1 VEQRRLLLAVVLSLV
16 ILVSYNEFV
25 LKRYEK
31 PRATPAPGAPV
42 ERATQAPAKID
53 APKPTSKL
61 AAPSEGAETVVV
73 ETELVRATFT
83 TVGARLKELHLK
95 RFQRSVESPGETL
108 NLVQESA
115 VLPLTLRLGPE
126 QSDAGLLY
134 KADRTKLDLAGEQR
148 GEITF
153 TAQAEDG
160 TQLEKRVTF
169 TGDNYLF
176 LVDAKV
182 SGGSAPKSIGILITP
197 IPPEPTA
204 STTPETAI
212 ALEGHALVHESVTDL
227 DKEPK
232 TLTNST
238 WSGFG
243 VQYFLAAIVPLP
255 SPAPAAMT
263 AIDGLPVV
271 QVDNLV
277 SDGAAKFAVF
287 MGPKDHEILVRAGLG
302 LDRALDF
309 GWFWFVAVPLLQGL
323 KLLHSLT
330 GNYGI
335 AIILLTTIVKIA
347 TIPLTQTTF
356 KNMREM
362 QRIQPQIQKL
372 RERFKNDQVALQ
384 KETMELYRRHH
395 VNPLSGCLPM
405 LLQLPI
411 FVGLYN
417 ALQYAIELRHAPFG
431 LWINDLSAPDRLM
444 VGGIGVP
451 VLTILMGVSM
461 FVQQWITPQ
470 QGDPVQQRMMM
481 FMPVIFTFMFINFP
495 SGLVLYWLVNN
506 ILTIGQQYWMMRSSA

>member
-31 PRATPAPGAPV
+31 PRATPTPATPV
-42 ERATQAPAKID
+42 EHSTQAPERAD
-53 APKPTSKL
+53 VPKPSSKL
-61 AAPSEGAETVVV
+61 AAPSDGTEVVV
-73 ETELVRATFT
+73 ETELVRAIFT
-83 TVGARLKELHLK
+83 TVGARLKALHLK
-95 RFQRSVESPGETL
+95 RFQRSVDSPNETL
-108 NLVQESA
+108 NLVQAGE
-115 VLPLTLRLGPE
+115 VLPLTLRVGDQE
-126 QSDAGLLY
+126 SDAGLPY
-134 KADRTKLDLAGEQR
+134 TPDRAGLTLAGEER
-148 GEITF
+148 GEIMF
-153 TAQAEDG
+153 RAQTQDG

-169 TGDNYLF
+169 TGNDYLF
-176 LVDAKV
+176 LIEAKV
-182 SGGSAPKSIGILITP
+182 SGRGAPKSVALLTTP

-204 STTPETAI
+204 STTPEAAV
-212 ALEGHALVHESVTDL
+212 ALEGHTLIHEAVTEL
-227 DKEPK
+227 HKEPK
-232 TLTNST
+232 TLTSST

-243 VQYFLAAIVPLP
+243 VQYFLAAVVPLP
-255 SPAPAAMT
+255 SPAPAVMT
-263 AIDGLPVV
+263 AIDGVPVV
-271 QVDNLV
+271 QVDNPV

-323 KLLHSLT
+323 KLLHALT
-330 GNYGI
+330 GNWGI
-335 AIILLTTIVKIA
+335 AIILLTTLVKVA
-347 TIPLTQTTF
+347 TIPLTHTTF

-362 QRIQPQIQKL
+362 QRIQPQILKL
-372 RERFKNDQVALQ
+372 RERFKDDQVALQ

-417 ALQYAIELRHAPFG
+417 ALQYAIELRHAPFA
-431 LWINDLSAPDRLM
+431 LWINDLSAPDWLM
-444 VGGIGVP
+444 VGGIYVP
-451 VLTILMGVSM
+451 VLVILMGLSM
-461 FVQQWITPQ
+461 FVQQWLTPQ

-481 FMPVIFTFMFINFP
+481 IMPVIFTFMFINFP

-506 ILTIGQQYWMMRSSA
+506 ILTIGQQYWMMRQPS